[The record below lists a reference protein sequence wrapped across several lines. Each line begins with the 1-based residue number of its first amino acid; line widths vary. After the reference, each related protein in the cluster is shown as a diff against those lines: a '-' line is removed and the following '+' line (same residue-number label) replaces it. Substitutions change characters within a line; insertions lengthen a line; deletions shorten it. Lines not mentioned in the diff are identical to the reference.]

1 MEKGLFLVLR
11 LRDGVLKGGLKG
23 GMAGGCVGYRCVGGR
38 QNSAGRGNWKREY
51 LYIYIYFFFLS
62 LNKQMSL
69 LFVLHYVTSVFF
81 FLSISLSPTFY
92 PFLRLDKVEHV
103 ATIY

>member
-11 LRDGVLKGGLKG
+11 LRDGVLKS

-51 LYIYIYFFFLS
+51 IYIYIFFFFIL
-62 LNKQMSL
+62 LKRNQMSL
-69 LFVLHYVTSVFF
+69 LFVLHYVTSLIVYLKTFF
-81 FLSISLSPTFY
+81 IQN
-92 PFLRLDKVEHV
+92 
-103 ATIY
+103 IYKILYKPY